1 MATLVEFRAKHPEY
15 NDMPDLA
22 LADAL
27 HKKFYADVPKPDFY
41 QSVGLFA
48 SPNQIPG
55 GATPAPVAKTSDRSV
70 MDMVGGVLETPLA
83 LGSAVVGGIVR
94 PVAGVV
100 GELLSPAPQGSPEAI
115 AAGQR
120 AMQQSSRG
128 LFTPRTQTGQDIM
141 GGINEAMGYVA
152 GGLPMQPM
160 GTLTAT
166 ANALAA
172 PAMRQAGTMAQQG
185 AAAVPPMVRQATA
198 PITNALTRSPAQ
210 MAGGGAAVTA
220 DELLRTE
227 RLQRLNIPSTIGE
240 RTKSLPQQQ
249 FESQAERGSLGGIN
263 EGASRDIQQNMSNF
277 RGTQKQAIANNFAR
291 MSDEVGAKTT
301 EASKVGE
308 IVDEALNAE
317 YTKKFND
324 YKNKYR
330 LADESGETLK
340 PIPYQ
345 PLLNFI
351 NTKTPTFRKTLDPIL
366 DSVAESLVMNDP
378 SKTGQITVRAL
389 EDIYQQIGKVKN
401 SPSARELKDIITQI
415 GDGAGGK
422 LYQQARTAR
431 LNLARQFEDVQKV
444 DALLS
449 TKTGYADRKVALDKV
464 FDHVVLKGPLE
475 EMRTVTTLL
484 KKGGAQG
491 QQAMAELRGQTIQ
504 HLEDALIKNDSMSAA
519 AFTKVVNQLDKER
532 KLEYLFGKKGRDHIL
547 DLRDGVRDVLVK
559 EPGAVNFSGTGSAV
573 MQGLRASL
581 REVPGVG
588 FPIKMAQGLYTK
600 SQVSKALKQPTNQLA
615 PSTPPTN
622 NLAP

>member
-1 MATLVEFRAKHPEY
+1 L
-15 NDMPDLA
+15 
-22 LADAL
+22 
-27 HKKFYADVPKPDFY
+27 DV
-41 QSVGLFA
+41 
-48 SPNQIPG
+48 I
-55 GATPAPVAKTSDRSV
+55 
-70 MDMVGGVLETPLA
+70 GGVLETPLA
-83 LGSAVVGGIVR
+83 LASGAVGGLVR
-94 PVAGVV
+94 PVATMV
-100 GELLSPAPQGSPEAI
+100 GELSSPYPQGSPQAT

-120 AMQQSSRG
+120 AMQAASRG
-128 LFTPRTQTGQDIM
+128 LYTPQTQTGQEIM
-141 GGINEAMGYVA
+141 GGMSEALGF
-152 GGLPMQPM
+152 LPPMQPM

-172 PAMRQAGTMAQQG
+172 PAMRQAIDATAQG
-185 AAAVPPMVRQATA
+185 AQRATA
-198 PITNALTRSPAQ
+198 PIRNALTRSNQQ
-210 MAGGGAAVTA
+210 MSGMGAANTA
-220 DELLRTE
+220 EELLRAE

-249 FESQAERGSLGGIN
+249 FESQAERGSLVGIS
-263 EGASRDIQQNMSNF
+263 EGASRDIQESMANF

-291 MSDEVGAKTT
+291 MSDEIGAETT

-308 IVDEALNAE
+308 IVDAALNAE

-324 YKNKYR
+324 YKAKYK
-330 LADESGETLK
+330 LADESGETLQ
-340 PIPYQ
+340 PVSYQ
-345 PLLNFI
+345 PLLDFI
-351 NTKTPTFRKTLDPIL
+351 NAKTPTFRKTLDPIL
-366 DSVAESLVMNDP
+366 DSVAESLAMNDP

-401 SPSARELKDIITQI
+401 SPSARDLKNIITQI
-415 GDGAGGK
+415 GDDAGGQ

-464 FDHVVLKGPLE
+464 FDYVVLKGPLE

-484 KKGGAQG
+484 KKGGAKG

-504 HLEDALIKNDSMSAA
+504 YLEDSLIKGDQMSVAS
-519 AFTKVVNQLDKER
+519 FTKIVNQLDKER

-559 EPGAVNFSGTGSAV
+559 EPGAVNYSGTASVV
-573 MQGLRASL
+573 MQGLRSM
-581 REVPGVG
+581 ESMSDVPLIGTATK
-588 FPIKMAQGLYTK
+588 IARGLYTK
-600 SQVSKALKQPTNQLA
+600 KQVSKALKQPTNQLA
-615 PSTPPTN
+615 PAAQPTN